1 MLPAF
6 LQPTE
11 SAAFTAAPSNR
22 DPRTAALL
30 RAAPF
35 LTLAGVFWLHR
46 ALGAFAVGDTFQSYA
61 AFNYAYGNVLSA
73 GELPQ
78 WLPYAAYGSPAEAY
92 LTTFLGPFQVLALYV
107 GAALRMA
114 NVWALFCG
122 SIFAESACFVA
133 GAYLL
138 GLRLYRREAVA
149 CAVACWV
156 AVSLD
161 WSVQIFWP
169 HRQLLY
175 VPLLLLFTL
184 RFHETLDL
192 RDLLRTGVL
201 LLLSVMGNNAYAGPA
216 LALTACAFFGLLRL
230 VGRGPGL
237 RPLRR
242 LVRPGPGALGWLL
255 LLCLLSGL
263 YLFLILKAFDGAAFT
278 APDRDPVTGA
288 IGLRVFLTYG
298 GLAMAKLP
306 EFILGR
312 WAFHMEFLFYIGVA
326 ATGLAAYA
334 LRRVRSRAFYALASL
349 TLLLF
354 LLCLGPQG
362 GVAYAAYWFPGMN
375 RFRHLSYLLPMVRLL
390 LFFVAGYGLTHVL
403 ERPRERARECFL
415 WLLVTGA
422 VMVAAKNFWLGW
434 GGRLPEDGFALLLG
448 LALLCGLVVRQR
460 PAWAA
465 LVLGLGLGLLGVL
478 EVGGAQAL
486 KLADTATLLKWNGGQ
501 RRIADLDAARAQAQ
515 PFLPG
520 RAGSLAAHPHGEA
533 LRELCERQP
542 VNNFTVLQ
550 FTGGDFLAPAVRI
563 DYAMPGVLA
572 LLEQAQPGALAKLN
586 EERSVEKTLGF
597 FYWRQALAASW
608 FREAFGGDGRR
619 LMLEM
624 PDGTRRDASRG
635 VQAFSANRLTVDVD
649 AGGAGAALYYADA
662 WHPAW
667 RAFVDGREAA
677 VRLSRGAFKAVAVP
691 PGRHVVKLSFYR
703 PQREWAHR
711 VLALGAVLVLLL
723 LLRCG
728 WQGLWEKTR
737 G

>member
-1 MLPAF
+1 MLPASPQ
-6 LQPTE
+6 LTE
-11 SAAFTAAPSNR
+11 RAAFNSAPPGR
-22 DPRTAALL
+22 DPRMVLLL
-30 RAAPF
+30 RAAP
-35 LTLAGVFWLHR
+35 LLILAGVFWLHR

-61 AFNYAYGNVLSA
+61 AFNYAYGNVLRA

-107 GAALRMA
+107 GAALGLGD
-114 NVWALFCG
+114 VWALFCG
-122 SIFAESACFVA
+122 SIFAESACYVA

-156 AVSLD
+156 AASLD

-184 RFHETLDL
+184 RFHETVDL
-192 RDLLRTGVL
+192 RDLLRAGIV

-230 VGRGPGL
+230 VDRGPAL

-242 LVRPGPGALGWLL
+242 FVRPGPGALAWLV
-255 LLCLLSGL
+255 LLCLLCGL
-263 YLFLILKAFDGAAFT
+263 YLLLILKALDGAAFT

-288 IGLRVFLTYG
+288 IGLRVFLTYAG
-298 GLAMAKLP
+298 PATAKLP

-312 WAFHMEFLFYIGVA
+312 WSFHMEFLFYIGVA
-326 ATGLAAYA
+326 VTGLAAYA
-334 LRRVRSRAFYALASL
+334 LGRVRGGVFRALAAL

-390 LFFVAGYGLTHVL
+390 LLFVAGYGLAHVL

-415 WLLVTGA
+415 WMLMTGA
-422 VMVAAKNFWLGW
+422 AMVAAKNFWLGW
-434 GGRLPEDGFALLLG
+434 VGMLPENGFVLLLG
-448 LALLCGLVVRQR
+448 LTLLCALVVRSR
-460 PAWAA
+460 PALATRAA
-465 LVLGLGLGLLGVL
+465 LVVGLGLGLLGVL
-478 EVGGAQAL
+478 EIGGAQAL
-486 KLADTATLLKWNGGQ
+486 KLANTTRHLTWSDGHK
-501 RRIADLDAARAQAQ
+501 RIADLDATRVQTQ

-520 RAGSLAAHPHGEA
+520 RADSLAAHPHGEA

-542 VNNFTVLQ
+542 VNNFTALQ

-572 LLEQAQPGALAKLN
+572 LLERAQPGALARLN
-586 EERSVEKTLGF
+586 EERSVEKNLGF
-597 FYWRQALAASW
+597 FYWRQALAAPW

-619 LMLEM
+619 LMA
-624 PDGTRRDASRG
+624 GGKTW
-635 VQAFSANRLTVDVD
+635 AFSTGGRPWPRPGSARPL
-649 AGGAGAALYYADA
+649 AGTAAG
-662 WHPAW
+662 
-667 RAFVDGREAA
+667 
-677 VRLSRGAFKAVAVP
+677 
-691 PGRHVVKLSFYR
+691 
-703 PQREWAHR
+703 
-711 VLALGAVLVLLL
+711 
-723 LLRCG
+723 
-728 WQGLWEKTR
+728 
-737 G
+737 